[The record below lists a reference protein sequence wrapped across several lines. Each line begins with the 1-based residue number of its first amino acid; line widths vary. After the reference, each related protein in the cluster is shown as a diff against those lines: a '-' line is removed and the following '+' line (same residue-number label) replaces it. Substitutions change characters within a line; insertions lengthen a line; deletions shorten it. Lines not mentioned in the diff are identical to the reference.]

1 MSKSE
6 KIKGNILCDPH
17 RTYSLCNCC
26 LKCDCSWMRD
36 CIPVNGWDAI
46 KRPYSKYHGGTYT
59 YHVFDCPLFS
69 KKICGKNWKCQQ
81 RFVEN
86 FILLWYNY
94 IRNEAETLWR
104 FSCAYSSFAYAFPSA
119 SFSFSFI
126 HFCFS
131 FLYRHNSG
139 DMQPV
144 VLSKVQAVQV

>member
-1 MSKSE
+1 MAFKWKLKGIVKMLKSNTIA
-6 KIKGNILCDPH
+6 IKGNVLNDIGH
-17 RTYSLCNCC
+17 KESLCNYCP
-26 LKCDCSWMRD
+26 KIDCSWMRNY
-36 CIPVNGWDAI
+36 IPVNNWNAI
-46 KRPYSKYHGGTYT
+46 KRSYSKYHGRTYT

-119 SFSFSFI
+119 SFSFYTSI
-126 HFCFS
+126 L
-131 FLYRHNSG
+131 FLPISP
-139 DMQPV
+139 Q
-144 VLSKVQAVQV
+144 